1 MDYAKESL
9 RLHGEWKG
17 KIEVTA
23 RVPVETKDDL
33 SLAYTPGVAQPCL
46 EIQKDLEKSYELT
59 RRWNLCAVIT
69 DGSAVLGLGDIG
81 PEAGMPVM
89 EGKCVLFKAFGD
101 VDAFPLCVKTHD
113 VDEFVNTV
121 ALISGSFGGVNL
133 EDISA
138 PRCFEIERKLKER
151 CDIPIFHDDQ
161 HGTAVITDGSAVLG
175 LGDIGPEAGMP
186 VMEGKCVLFKAFG
199 DVDAFP
205 LCVKTHDVDE
215 FVNTV
220 ALISGSFGGVNLEDI
235 SAPRCF
241 EIERKLK
248 ERCDIPIFHDDQHGT
263 AVITLAG
270 LTNALKVVGK
280 KKEDVR
286 IVTSGAGAAA
296 IAIVKLLLSAGF
308 KNVTMCDR
316 KGAIYKGREGLN
328 WIKEEMAE
336 VTNLEH
342 KAGSLADMLVG
353 ADVFIGVS
361 APGTVTTEMVKTM
374 NKDAIVFAC
383 ANPTPEI
390 FPEDAKA
397 GGAKVISTGRSD
409 YPNQINNV
417 LAFPGIFRG
426 AFDVRASDINEEM
439 KVAAAHAL
447 AELISES
454 ELSEDYIIPK
464 AFDHRVGPA
473 VAKAVAEAARR
484 SGVARI

>member
-17 KIEVTA
+17 KIEMVT
-23 RVPVETKDDL
+23 RVPVKTKDDL

-46 EIQKDLEKSYELT
+46 EIQKDINKSYELT
-59 RRWNLCAVIT
+59 RRWNMAAVIT

-101 VDAFPLCVKTHD
+101 VDAFPICVKTKD
-113 VDEFVNTV
+113 VDEFVETV
-121 ALISGSFGGVNL
+121 YNISGSFGGINL
-133 EDISA
+133 EDIAA
-138 PRCFEIERKLKER
+138 PRCFEIERKLKE
-151 CDIPIFHDDQ
+151 
-161 HGTAVITDGSAVLG
+161 
-175 LGDIGPEAGMP
+175 
-186 VMEGKCVLFKAFG
+186 K
-199 DVDAFP
+199 
-205 LCVKTHDVDE
+205 
-215 FVNTV
+215 
-220 ALISGSFGGVNLEDI
+220 
-235 SAPRCF
+235 
-241 EIERKLK
+241 
-248 ERCDIPIFHDDQHGT
+248 CDIPIFHDDQHGT

-280 KKEDVR
+280 KKDVK

-296 IAIVKLLLSAGF
+296 IAITKLLLSAGF
-308 KNVTMCDR
+308 RDITMCDR

-328 WIKEEMAE
+328 WIKTEMAE
-336 VTNLEH
+336 ATNLSR
-342 KAGSLADMLVG
+342 KAGTLADMLMG

-361 APGTVTTEMVKTM
+361 APNTVTTEMVKTM
-374 NKDAIVFAC
+374 NKDAIIFAC

-390 FPEDAKA
+390 FPDAAKA
-397 GGAKVISTGRSD
+397 GGARVVSTGRSD

-439 KVAAAHAL
+439 KVAAAEAL
-447 AELISES
+447 AGLVGD
-454 ELSEDYIIPK
+454 ELSEDYIIPA
-464 AFDHRVGPA
+464 AFDPRVGPA

>member
-9 RLHGEWKG
+9 KKHAEWKG
-17 KIEVTA
+17 KIEVIST
-23 RVPVETKDDL
+23 VPVASSQDL

-46 EIQKDLEKSYELT
+46 EIQKDVNKSYELT
-59 RRWNLCAVIT
+59 RRWNICAVIT
-69 DGSAVLGLGDIG
+69 DGTAVLGLGDIG

-89 EGKCVLFKAFGD
+89 EGKCVLFKSFGN
-101 VDAFPLCVKTHD
+101 VDAFPLCVKTKD

-121 ALISGSFGGVNL
+121 YNISGSFGGINL

-138 PRCFEIERKLKER
+138 PRCFEIERKLKE
-151 CDIPIFHDDQ
+151 
-161 HGTAVITDGSAVLG
+161 
-175 LGDIGPEAGMP
+175 
-186 VMEGKCVLFKAFG
+186 K
-199 DVDAFP
+199 
-205 LCVKTHDVDE
+205 
-215 FVNTV
+215 
-220 ALISGSFGGVNLEDI
+220 
-235 SAPRCF
+235 
-241 EIERKLK
+241 
-248 ERCDIPIFHDDQHGT
+248 CDIPIFHDDQHGT

-280 KKEDVR
+280 KKEDVK

-296 IAIVKLLLSAGF
+296 IAIVKLLLSAGY

-336 VTNLEH
+336 QTNLEH
-342 KAGSLADMLVG
+342 KKGSLADMLVG

-361 APGTVTTEMVKTM
+361 APGQVTTEMVKTM
-374 NKDAIVFAC
+374 NKDAIIFAC

-426 AFDVRASDINEEM
+426 TFDVRASEINEEM
-439 KVAAAHAL
+439 KVAAAEAL
-447 AELISES
+447 ANLVSPEELNA
-454 ELSEDYIIPK
+454 DYIIPK
-464 AFDHRVGPA
+464 AFDPRVAPAVSKA
-473 VAKAVAEAARR
+473 VAKAARR
-484 SGVARI
+484 TGVARI